1 MAQPNVAREPSMEE
15 ILASIRRIIE
25 SNDPI
30 TEGQA
35 AQRPP
40 ETAFDD
46 AEDEFDI
53 SDEMDPP
60 FLSQVPAN
68 DPGLPVADV
77 TDQVHLRGS
86 MEPLMDRKMAQAAA
100 PSSMSVEPQD
110 KTLSLADVAARVRAA
125 AGRVPEPLQA
135 RSMPPQTTPVPQPQ
149 NMAGALPSVTRFE
162 PVRVEPARMEPAR
175 MEASRVETS
184 RVETAPM
191 VAAPFEPVMSEL
203 RPAVMQR
210 AEPAAQTSAFPSTMP
225 MSPHLRQDVA
235 PAAEAP
241 ARAPAS
247 SLPAKIEEAAL
258 LLSHEAGEQVAR
270 SFKELVDVFNG
281 MERQSVEDMA
291 RDMLQPMLREW
302 LDDNLPTLVERLVRE
317 EIERVARGP
326 RR

>member
-30 TEGQA
+30 TDGDA
-35 AQRPP
+35 AQRPK
-40 ETAFDD
+40 ETAFED

-53 SDEMDPP
+53 GDDMDPP
-60 FLSQVPAN
+60 FLLQVPAN
-68 DPGLPVADV
+68 DPGLPIAV
-77 TDQVHLRGS
+77 TPEPAHLRGS
-86 MEPLMDRKMAQAAA
+86 MEPMMDHRVAQAA
-100 PSSMSVEPQD
+100 PSSMPTEPQD
-110 KTLSLADVAARVRAA
+110 KALSLADVAARVRAA

-135 RSMPPQTTPVPQPQ
+135 RAMPPQTTPVPQPPV
-149 NMAGALPSVTRFE
+149 MAAAPSVARLE
-162 PVRVEPARMEPAR
+162 PVHMEPAR
-175 MEASRVETS
+175 MEASRVEPS
-184 RVETAPM
+184 RVEIAPM
-191 VAAPFEPVMSEL
+191 AAAPVEPVMSEL
-203 RPAVMQR
+203 RPAITPR
-210 AEPAAQTSAFPSTMP
+210 AESVAQTSAYPSTMP
-225 MSPHLRQDVA
+225 MSPHLRQDMAPVA
-235 PAAEAP
+235 EPP

>member
-30 TEGQA
+30 SESEA
-35 AQRPP
+35 ASGASAP
-40 ETAFDD
+40 AFDETE
-46 AEDEFDI
+46 EDFDLG
-53 SDEMDPP
+53 DGMEPP

-68 DPGLPVADV
+68 DPGSPFRAAPEQ
-77 TDQVHLRGS
+77 TPLRGS
-86 MEPLMDRKMAQAAA
+86 MDPRSVAPAQPVAPAAA
-100 PSSMSVEPQD
+100 TTTAEPQD

-135 RSMPPQTTPVPQPQ
+135 RSMPPQTTPVPQPRD
-149 NMAGALPSVTRFE
+149 MVTGAEAMQRPE
-162 PVRVEPARMEPAR
+162 PMQRPEVMQRI
-175 MEASRVETS
+175 
-184 RVETAPM
+184 
-191 VAAPFEPVMSEL
+191 EPVMSDL
-203 RPAVMQR
+203 RPVPPLNEMR
-210 AEPAAQTSAFPSTMP
+210 EMREPATAPAPSFVAPRPEPAVAAQPAAPAET
-225 MSPHLRQDVA
+225 A
-235 PAAEAP
+235 PAA
-241 ARAPAS
+241 